1 MREAT
6 LVRQIKAALE
16 AGGAWVMKVH
26 GGPYQAAGIPD
37 LIVCVSGELV
47 ALEVKTPK
55 RRSNVSAL
63 QKATMEAIERA
74 GGEAYVVTSVEEAG
88 DAVFVNM

>member
-6 LVRQIKAALE
+6 LVRRIKAALE